1 MKSKTSRITTFKNML
16 NSIFTENEIETLVL
30 ELDKMDF
37 FTAPASTRY
46 HGNYEGGLFDHS
58 FEVTI
63 ALLDFT
69 EKLGLTWQ
77 RSASPYIVG
86 LFHDLC
92 KTDNY
97 VLTENG
103 TYIFF
108 EPDNTLF
115 KDYSFNS
122 EYVETMLRNY
132 TYLNT
137 GLSLIYNGRKIGTHR
152 FKIVTL
158 SNADYSARPDVDYS
172 NYEEV
177 KRVFQI
183 KEK

>member
-103 TYIFF
+103 TYTYNKNILLNGHG
-108 EPDNTLF
+108 EKSVILAQILL
-115 KDYSFNS
+115 S
-122 EYVETMLRNY
+122 E
-132 TYLNT
+132 
-137 GLSLIYNGRKIGTHR
+137 IGT
-152 FKIVTL
+152 TL
-158 SNADYSARPDVDYS
+158 SEEEILCIRWHMGAFDEKENWSAYGLACTKYPNVLYTHTADMIASKV
-172 NYEEV
+172 V
-177 KRVFQI
+177 GI
-183 KEK
+183 

>member
-1 MKSKTSRITTFKNML
+1 MKSKISRITTFKNMIS
-16 NSIFTENEIETLVL
+16 SIFTENEIETLVL
-30 ELDKMDF
+30 ELDKTDF

-97 VLTENG
+97 VLTEDG
-103 TYIFF
+103 TYAYNKNI
-108 EPDNTLF
+108 L
-115 KDYSFNS
+115 
-122 EYVETMLRNY
+122 
-132 TYLNT
+132 LN
-137 GLSLIYNGRKIGTHR
+137 GHG
-152 FKIVTL
+152 
-158 SNADYSARPDVDYS
+158 
-172 NYEEV
+172 
-177 KRVFQI
+177 
-183 KEK
+183 

>member
-1 MKSKTSRITTFKNML
+1 MKSKISRITTFKNML

-37 FTAPASTRY
+37 FTAPASTQY

-77 RSASPYIVG
+77 RNASPYIVG

-97 VLTENG
+97 VLTEDG
-103 TYIFF
+103 TYTY
-108 EPDNTLF
+108 NKYTLLNGHGE
-115 KDYSFNS
+115 KSVILAQMLLS
-122 EYVETMLRNY
+122 E
-132 TYLNT
+132 
-137 GLSLIYNGRKIGTHR
+137 IGA
-152 FKIVTL
+152 TL
-158 SNADYSARPDVDYS
+158 SEEEILCIRWHMGAFDEKENWSAYGLVCTKYPNVLYTHTADMVASKV
-172 NYEEV
+172 V
-177 KRVFQI
+177 GI
-183 KEK
+183 